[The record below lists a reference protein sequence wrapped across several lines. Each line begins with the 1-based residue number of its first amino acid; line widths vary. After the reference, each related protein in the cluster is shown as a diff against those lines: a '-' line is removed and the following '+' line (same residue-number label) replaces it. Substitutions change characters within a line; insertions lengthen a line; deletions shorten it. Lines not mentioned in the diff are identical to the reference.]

1 MLSRYQWFTRFSERR
16 LEWALAIYTLF
27 FGLFLILPPASMNT
41 RSFTAAL
48 AFMPEIA
55 WGAVYSVVGVIHN
68 IALHING
75 RAAWTPF
82 ARLLAL
88 FLNSQV
94 FLGLALGVG
103 TSNPWSTG
111 VFTYAF
117 FGIGFC
123 GAAIYTAAVDC
134 GREFKIWQARN
145 DTLR

>member
-48 AFMPEIA
+48 SFMPEWK
-55 WGAVYSVVGVIHN
+55 WGLLYAAVGVLHN
-68 IALHING
+68 AALHVNG

-82 ARLLAL
+82 ARLGAL
-88 FLNSQV
+88 FLNSQA
-94 FLGLALGVG
+94 FLGLALGIARA
-103 TSNPWSTG
+103 NPWSTG

-123 GAAIYTAAVDC
+123 GAAIYTAALDC
-134 GREFKIWQARN
+134 GREIKIWQARH
-145 DTLR
+145 DAER